1 MKSFIKIVEVWVPA
15 SNGPDLVLADAIYD
29 RYKKFFLA
37 SRKTRFSYGEGLPGK
52 AWEMAAPQLISDLEN
67 SYFLR
72 KSAAAEAG
80 LTAGIAI
87 PIFAGEF
94 LLAVLVFLCGD
105 DSRSTGAIEL
115 WSNKEGDSKQLS
127 LVDGYY
133 GSLSSL
139 RQTSQIQTFAKGEG
153 LPGHVWDYHIPL
165 IVTDMLNSPHFQR
178 GGHAMVDGITS
189 AIAFPFNS
197 VHGDE
202 FVVSLLSTK
211 ATPIARRVEIWL
223 PDRDLKTLTMQ
234 YSYCEFDKEHQKKN
248 SWMSTTRNSGVI
260 GQTWATGRPVVSSD
274 LIGDGLCTSENIY
287 ELNRG
292 FTLPVI
298 EAGVLTSIVAIM
310 L

>member
-1 MKSFIKIVEVWVPA
+1 MKSFIKVVEVWVPA
-15 SNGPDLVLADAIYD
+15 SNGPELVLADAIYD
-29 RYKKFFLA
+29 QYKKFFLA
-37 SRKTRFSYGEGLPGK
+37 SRKTRFAYGEGLPGK
-52 AWEMAAPQLISDLEN
+52 AWEQAAPQVISNLEN

-105 DSRSTGAIEL
+105 DNRSTGAVEL
-115 WSNKEGDSKQLS
+115 WSNNRGKPDWLS

-133 GSLSSL
+133 GALTSLK
-139 RQTSQIQTFAKGEG
+139 QTSQIQTFKKGEG
-153 LPGHVWDYHIPL
+153 LPGYVWDYHIPL
-165 IVTDMLNSPHFQR
+165 IVTDMLNSPYFQR

-189 AIAFPFNS
+189 AVAFPFTS
-197 VHGDE
+197 VIGDE
-202 FVVSLLSTK
+202 YVVSLLSTK

-223 PDRDLKTLTMQ
+223 PDRDLKTLSMQ
-234 YSYCEFDKEHQKKN
+234 YSHCEFDKEHQKKH
-248 SWMSTTRNSGVI
+248 SWMSISRNSGVI
-260 GQTWATGRPVVSSD
+260 GQTWATGRPIVSRD
-274 LIGDGLCTSENIY
+274 LIKDGLCNSENIFD
-287 ELNRG
+287 LKKG

-298 EAGVLTSIVAIM
+298 EAGVLTSIVTVM